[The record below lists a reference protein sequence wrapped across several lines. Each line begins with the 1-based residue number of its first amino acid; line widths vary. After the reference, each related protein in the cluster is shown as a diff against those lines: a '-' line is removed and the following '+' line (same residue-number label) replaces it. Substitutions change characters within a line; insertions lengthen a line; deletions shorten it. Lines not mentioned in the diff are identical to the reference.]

1 MKNVFIVAE
10 LSANHGGKIDIA
22 IDTVKAAAAAGADA
36 IKLQTYKPETMTI
49 DSKKNDFIIKGGTIW
64 DGDNLFKLYQKAFTP
79 WEWHEKLFKVAKENG
94 LICFSTPFDKTSV
107 DFLEKLNNPIYK
119 IASFEITD
127 IPLIKYI
134 ASKGRPI
141 IMSTGIANYDDIKL
155 AVDTCR
161 LNGCDDLTVLKCT
174 SSYPA
179 PIDEANLLMMK
190 QIGKDFDV
198 KIGLSDHTMGT
209 TVPIVA
215 TSLGATVIEKHII
228 LDKSVG
234 GPDAKF
240 SLDIDEFKEMV
251 TAVRDA
257 EDSIG
262 TISYELTEKQKT
274 GRQFSR
280 SIYVVSDIKKGEIFT
295 EKNIRVI
302 RPGFGLHP
310 KYYENILG
318 KKSTINLQH
327 GDRLNMSVFN
337 DIQ

>member
-1 MKNVFIVAE
+1 MNRVFIVAE

-22 IDTVKAAAAAGADA
+22 IDTIKAAAKAGADA
-36 IKLQTYKPETMTI
+36 IKLQTYKPQTMTVDI
-49 DSKKNDFIIKGGTIW
+49 DKDDFIIKGGTIW
-64 DGDNLFKLYQKAFTP
+64 DGENLFKLYQKAFTP
-79 WEWHEKLFKVAKENG
+79 WDWHEKLFKVAAENN
-94 LICFSTPFDKTSV
+94 LTCFSTPFDKTSV

-134 ASKGRPI
+134 ASLGKPI
-141 IMSTGIANYDDIKL
+141 IMSTGIANHEDIKL
-155 AVDTCR
+155 AVDTCKS
-161 LNGCDDLTVLKCT
+161 NGCKDLTVLKCT

-179 PIDEANLLMMK
+179 PIDEANLLMMSK
-190 QIGKDFDV
+190 IGKDFDV

-215 TSLGATVIEKHII
+215 TTLGATVIEKHII
-228 LDKSVG
+228 LDKSIG

-240 SLDIDEFKEMV
+240 SLDISEFKEMV
-251 TAVRDA
+251 NAVRDA
-257 EDSIG
+257 ENSMG
-262 TISYELTEKQKT
+262 RISYELTEKQKT

-280 SIYVVSDIKKGEIFT
+280 SLYAVSNISKGEIFS
-295 EKNIRVI
+295 EQNVRSI

-310 KYYENILG
+310 KYYENIIG
-318 KKSTINLQH
+318 KKSPVDLNC
-327 GDRLNMSVFN
+327 GDRLTTSILN

>member
-1 MKNVFIVAE
+1 
-10 LSANHGGKIDIA
+10 
-22 IDTVKAAAAAGADA
+22 
-36 IKLQTYKPETMTI
+36 
-49 DSKKNDFIIKGGTIW
+49 
-64 DGDNLFKLYQKAFTP
+64 
-79 WEWHEKLFKVAKENG
+79 
-94 LICFSTPFDKTSV
+94 
-107 DFLEKLNNPIYK
+107 
-119 IASFEITD
+119 
-127 IPLIKYI
+127 
-134 ASKGRPI
+134 
-141 IMSTGIANYDDIKL
+141 MSTGIANYDDIKL

-179 PIDEANLLMMK
+179 PIEEANLLMMK